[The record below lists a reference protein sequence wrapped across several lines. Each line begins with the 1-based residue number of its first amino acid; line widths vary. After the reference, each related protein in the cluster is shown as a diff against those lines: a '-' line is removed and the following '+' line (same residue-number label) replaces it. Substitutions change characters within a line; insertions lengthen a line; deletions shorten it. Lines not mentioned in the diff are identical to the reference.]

1 MIILVYALLI
11 LNLPFYFLHSGPE
24 FPVFSL
30 VALGNVKVLLVIGQ
44 PNFKIIYITFWVFQ
58 SKISSG
64 GPKSERGRRTPRTHD
79 MLVIKSIPCLQGIC
93 I

>member
-1 MIILVYALLI
+1 MIFIAPH
-11 LNLPFYFLHSGPE
+11 NLPFYFLHSDPE
-24 FPVFSL
+24 FLLFSL
-30 VALGNVKVLLVIGQ
+30 VALGIGQ
-44 PNFKIIYITFWVFQ
+44 VQLLISQPDPKTIYVTFWAFQ

-64 GPKSERGRRTPRTHD
+64 GPESERGRRTPRTHD

>member
-1 MIILVYALLI
+1 MT
-11 LNLPFYFLHSGPE
+11 LPFYFLHPGPE

-30 VALGNVKVLLVIGQ
+30 VALGSGKVQLLIDQIPRQFMLNSGL
-44 PNFKIIYITFWVFQ
+44 FQ

-64 GPKSERGRRTPRTHD
+64 GPESERGRRTPRTHD